1 MTARGW
7 MKDLTMA
14 VGGVTLAMALTGCD
28 DDPTGPAPQAGIETA
43 VVVNSIALSVTV
55 FPVDSPQR
63 ARTIG
68 LAPAG
73 TPASLAVRGNLAAV
87 PLGLF
92 PALAV
97 VDLSTGDV
105 RTVPLRNNSGATG
118 AAFLNDSIVY
128 VADSNLNSLSRVN
141 VFSLQVEAEIAVG
154 IFPQAVAVAEG
165 RVFVMNAE
173 LDLAFR
179 PARNGV
185 VSVVD
190 PTTNTVASSIFLTGF
205 NPSAVAPGPDGLLYV
220 VNSGTF
226 GQGDG
231 SLSVVDPATLAEDEH
246 HAGFG
251 EFPGGI
257 AFGPDGHAYVSAFSY
272 GVAIWNASDDAF
284 LRPPANPL
292 VIQGH
297 MTSSGVGFDTSGRLY
312 SLIPGD
318 CINPSMVMRLN
329 ADLSFDREIDVGVC
343 PIAIAFTRL
352 EAP

>member
-7 MKDLTMA
+7 MTGLCLA
-14 VGGVTLAMALTGCD
+14 VGGLAFAVALTGCD
-28 DDPTGPAPQAGIETA
+28 DDPTRPNPPAGIETA
-43 VVVNSIALSVTV
+43 VVVNSIDLSVTI
-55 FPVDSPQR
+55 FPVDSPQN

-68 LAPAG
+68 LAQAG
-73 TPASLAVRGNLAAV
+73 TPVSLAVRGNRAVV

-97 VDLSTGDV
+97 VDLSSGDV
-105 RTVPLRNNSGATG
+105 QTVPLRNNSGATG
-118 AAFLNDSIVY
+118 VAFLNDSIVF
-128 VADSNLNSLSRVN
+128 VANSNLDSLSRVN

-154 IFPQAVAVAEG
+154 VFPQSVAVAGG

-173 LDLAFR
+173 LDANFQ
-179 PARNGV
+179 PSNPGV

-190 PTTNTVASSIFLTGF
+190 PTTNTVASSITLTGF
-205 NPSAVAPGPDGLLYV
+205 NPSAVTLGPDGLLYV

-231 SLSVVDPATLAEDEH
+231 SLSVVDPTALAEIEH

-257 AFGPDGHAYVSAFSY
+257 AFGPDDHAYVSAFSY
-272 GVAIWNASDDAF
+272 GVAVWNSSDDTF
-284 LRPPANPL
+284 VRPPSNPL

-297 MTSSGVGFDTSGRLY
+297 MASAGVRFDSSGRLY
-312 SLIPGD
+312 SLAPGD
-318 CINPSMVMRLN
+318 CINPSVVARLN

>member
-7 MKDLTMA
+7 MKGLGMA
-14 VGGVTLAMALTGCD
+14 VGGLSFAVALTGCD
-28 DDPTGPAPQAGIETA
+28 DDPTRPTPATEIETA
-43 VVVNSIALSVTV
+43 VIVNSIDLSVTV
-55 FPVDSPQR
+55 FPVDSPQS
-63 ARTIG
+63 ARIIG
-68 LAPAG
+68 LAQAG
-73 TPASLAVRGNLAAV
+73 TPVSLAVRANVAVV

-97 VDLSTGDV
+97 VDLSSGNV
-105 RTVPLRNNSGATG
+105 QTVPLRNNSGATG

-128 VADSNLNSLSRVN
+128 VANSNLDSLSRVN

-154 IFPQAVAVAEG
+154 VFPQAVAVAG
-165 RVFVMNAE
+165 AQVFVMNAE
-173 LDLAFR
+173 LNANFQ
-179 PARNGV
+179 PANPGV

-190 PTTNTVASSIFLTGF
+190 PTTNTVASSISLTGF
-205 NPSAVAPGPDGLLYV
+205 NPSGVTLGPDGLLYV
-220 VNSGTF
+220 VNSGSF

-231 SLSVVDPATLAEDEH
+231 SLSVVDPTTLAEDEH

-272 GVAIWNASDDAF
+272 GVAVWNTSDDAF
-284 LRPPANPL
+284 LQSPTNPL

-297 MTSSGVGFDTSGRLY
+297 MTSAGVRFDSSGRLY

-318 CINPSMVMRLN
+318 CINPSVVVRLN

-343 PIAIAFTRL
+343 PVAIAFTRL